1 MLTGER
7 LIAREAARYWWLF
20 LVSGILWLL
29 IAWLVLRMNQT
40 SIAAVGILL
49 GVMFLLAGINEVGVA
64 ALAPGGWKVWH
75 YIMAVIFLL
84 GALWGFIRP
93 VNTFFALASVLGLIL
108 VFYGAFEIIQGVAT
122 RAVNPYWWLNL
133 ITGILLVLLAF
144 WVSGSDRVYAL
155 AQRTALILFWVGF
168 FALFRGFSQIMLAFG
183 VRHAGE
189 EAAAL
194 DTAGPG
200 VGTGQPPT
208 GAS

>member
-7 LIAREAARYWWLF
+7 LIAREAARYWWVF

-40 SIAAVGILL
+40 SIAAVGVLL
-49 GVMFLLAGINEVGVA
+49 GVMFLLAAINEVGVA
-64 ALAPGGWKVWH
+64 AMAPGGWKVWH
-75 YIMAVIFLL
+75 YIMAAIFLL
-84 GALWGFIRP
+84 AALWGFIRP

-108 VFYGAFEIIQGVAT
+108 IFYGAFEIVQGLAS
-122 RAVNPYWWLNL
+122 RAVNPYWWVNL

-168 FALFRGFSQIMLAFG
+168 FALFRGFTQIMLAFG

-194 DTAGPG
+194 DPAGPPAG
-200 VGTGQPPT
+200 PSV
-208 GAS
+208 ASG

>member
-7 LIAREAARYWWLF
+7 LIAREAARYWWVF

-40 SIAAVGILL
+40 SIAAVGVLL
-49 GVMFLLAGINEVGVA
+49 GVMFLLAAINEVGVA
-64 ALAPGGWKVWH
+64 AMAPGGWKVWH
-75 YIMAVIFLL
+75 YIMAGIFFL

-108 VFYGAFEIIQGVAT
+108 VFYGAFEIVQGLAS
-122 RAVNPYWWLNL
+122 RAVNPYWWVNL

-168 FALFRGFSQIMLAFG
+168 FALFRGFTQIMLAFG

-189 EAAAL
+189 EAAAP
-194 DTAGPG
+194 DPAGPPAG
-200 VGTGQPPT
+200 PSV
-208 GAS
+208 ASG

>member
-64 ALAPGGWKVWH
+64 TLAPGGWKVWH
-75 YIMAVIFLL
+75 YIMAVIFFL

-93 VNTFFALASVLGLIL
+93 VSTFFALASVLGLIL
-108 VFYGAFEIIQGVAT
+108 VFYGAFEIIQGVAS
-122 RAVNPYWWLNL
+122 RAVNPYWWINL

-183 VRHAGE
+183 VRHAGG

-200 VGTGQPPT
+200 VGTEQPST

>member
-7 LIAREAARYWWLF
+7 LIAREAARYWWVF

-40 SIAAVGILL
+40 SIAAVGVLL
-49 GVMFLLAGINEVGVA
+49 GVMFLLAALNEVGVA
-64 ALAPGGWKVWH
+64 AMAPGGWKVWH
-75 YIMAVIFLL
+75 YIMAGIFFL

-108 VFYGAFEIIQGVAT
+108 VFYGAFEIVQGLAS
-122 RAVNPYWWLNL
+122 RAVNPYWWVNL

-168 FALFRGFSQIMLAFG
+168 FALFRGFTQIMLAFG

-194 DTAGPG
+194 DPAGPPAG
-200 VGTGQPPT
+200 PSV
-208 GAS
+208 ASG